1 MKLRIAPSPT
11 GQLHIGNART
21 ALFNWLY
28 AKANNGTFLVRI
40 DDTDTERSTKEFQKD
55 ITENLKWLG
64 LHWDEG
70 IEVGGSHDS
79 YKQSSRFDRYQEV
92 AENLLSRNLAYED
105 DGAIRFKVPNDGS
118 IEFKDYIRGDMLFN
132 LSDVEDFVIL
142 RSDKSPTYH
151 LASTVDDIDYGITI
165 IARGE
170 DILSS
175 TPKHIMLMKA
185 MDASLPD
192 FCHLPL
198 LFGPDGK
205 KLSKRHGDTS
215 VEVFKNK
222 GILSEAMFNY
232 LCLLG
237 WSPGNDLEQFD
248 INTAISKFDLK
259 NVLPNS
265 AIFDEKKLL
274 WLNGLYIRSTDIEDF
289 QSTALS
295 QIENDI
301 QRSLFDEEKSRLL
314 KIFPSVQERIETLA
328 DLTQQVMFL
337 IDEPF
342 VVDELDW
349 QDVNNEEAQ
358 KYLFLLREEF
368 INLDNFS
375 LDSIEIVMRKTLEE
389 INVKTKI
396 GFQAA
401 RVSITG
407 TKISPPLF
415 ESVFALGREAV
426 ICLLYTSPSPR
437 DRTRSRMPSSA

>member
-28 AKANNGTFLVRI
+28 AKANDGTFLVRI
-40 DDTDTERSTKEFQKD
+40 DDTDIERSTNEFQKD

-70 IEVGGSHDS
+70 IEVGGSQDS
-79 YKQSSRFDRYQEV
+79 YKQSSRFARYQEV
-92 AENLLSRNLAYED
+92 AEDLLSRNLAYED

-118 IEFKDYIRGDMLFN
+118 IEFKDYVRGEMSFN
-132 LSDVEDFVIL
+132 LADVEDFVIL

-151 LASTVDDIDYGITI
+151 LASTVDDIDYEITI

-215 VEVFKNK
+215 VEAFKNK

-259 NVLPNS
+259 KVLPNS

-274 WLNGLYIRSTDIEDF
+274 WLNGLYIRSSNIEDF
-289 QSTALS
+289 QATALL

-301 QRSLFDEEKSRLL
+301 QRDLFDEEKSRLSI
-314 KIFPSVQERIETLA
+314 IFPSVQERIETLA

-358 KYLFLLREEF
+358 KYLFSLREEF
-368 INLDNFS
+368 INLDKFS
-375 LDSIEIVMRKTLEE
+375 LESIETIMRKKLEE
-389 INVKTKI
+389 INVKTKV

-415 ESVFALGREAV
+415 ESIFALGKEAV
-426 ICLLYTSPSPR
+426 IARLAESIEKL
-437 DRTRSRMPSSA
+437 

>member
-92 AENLLSRNLAYED
+92 AEVLLSRNLAYED

-215 VEVFKNK
+215 VEAFKNK

-314 KIFPSVQERIETLA
+314 NIFPSVQERIETLA

-415 ESVFALGREAV
+415 ESIFALGREAV
-426 ICLLYTSPSPR
+426 IARLAESIEKL
-437 DRTRSRMPSSA
+437 

>member
-215 VEVFKNK
+215 IEAFKNK

-415 ESVFALGREAV
+415 ESIFALGREAV
-426 ICLLYTSPSPR
+426 IARLAESIEKL
-437 DRTRSRMPSSA
+437 

>member
-105 DGAIRFKVPNDGS
+105 DGAIRFKVPDDGS

-170 DILSS
+170 DILPS

-215 VEVFKNK
+215 VEAFKNK

-301 QRSLFDEEKSRLL
+301 QRSLFDDEKSRLL

-415 ESVFALGREAV
+415 ESTFALGREAV
-426 ICLLYTSPSPR
+426 IARLAESIEKL
-437 DRTRSRMPSSA
+437 

>member
-40 DDTDTERSTKEFQKD
+40 DDTDTERSTEEFQKD

-70 IEVGGSHDS
+70 IEVGGSYDS

-215 VEVFKNK
+215 VEAFKNK

-301 QRSLFDEEKSRLL
+301 QRSLFDEEKSRLV

-358 KYLFLLREEF
+358 KYLFLLREGF

-415 ESVFALGREAV
+415 ESILALGREAV
-426 ICLLYTSPSPR
+426 IARLAESIEKL
-437 DRTRSRMPSSA
+437 

>member
-215 VEVFKNK
+215 VEAFKNK

-301 QRSLFDEEKSRLL
+301 QRTLFDEEKSRLL

-389 INVKTKI
+389 INVKTKV

-415 ESVFALGREAV
+415 ESIFALGREAV
-426 ICLLYTSPSPR
+426 IARLAESIEKL
-437 DRTRSRMPSSA
+437 

>member
-40 DDTDTERSTKEFQKD
+40 DDTDTERSTEEFQKD

-70 IEVGGSHDS
+70 IGVGGSHDS
-79 YKQSSRFDRYQEV
+79 YKQSLRFDRYQEV

-215 VEVFKNK
+215 VEAFKNK

-301 QRSLFDEEKSRLL
+301 QRSLFDDEKSRLL

-415 ESVFALGREAV
+415 ESIFALGREAV
-426 ICLLYTSPSPR
+426 IARLAESIEKL
-437 DRTRSRMPSSA
+437 

>member
-11 GQLHIGNART
+11 GSLHIGNART

-28 AKANNGTFLVRI
+28 AKANGGTFVVRI
-40 DDTDTERSTKEFQKD
+40 DDTDIERSTEEFQKD
-55 ITENLKWLG
+55 ILENLRWLG
-64 LHWDEG
+64 LDWDEG
-70 IEVGGSHDS
+70 VEVGGEHGD
-79 YKQSSRFDRYQEV
+79 YKQSSRFDRYREV
-92 AENLLSRNLAYED
+92 ANELLEKDLAYKD
-105 DGAIRFKVPNDGS
+105 DGAIRFKVPSDRT
-118 IEFKDYIRGDMLFN
+118 IEFKDFVRGDMSFET
-132 LSDVEDFVIL
+132 SDVEDFVIL
-142 RSDKSPTYH
+142 RSDNTPTYH

-215 VEVFKNK
+215 VEAFKNK

-415 ESVFALGREAV
+415 ESIFALGREAV
-426 ICLLYTSPSPR
+426 IARLAESIEKL
-437 DRTRSRMPSSA
+437 

>member
-55 ITENLKWLG
+55 ITENLQWLG

-215 VEVFKNK
+215 VEAFKNK

-415 ESVFALGREAV
+415 ESILALGREAV
-426 ICLLYTSPSPR
+426 IARLAESIEKL
-437 DRTRSRMPSSA
+437 

>member
-40 DDTDTERSTKEFQKD
+40 DDTDTERSTSEYQKD
-55 ITENLKWLG
+55 IIENLKWLG
-64 LHWDEG
+64 LNWDEG
-70 IEVGGSHDS
+70 IEVGGSHGS

-92 AENLLSRNLAYED
+92 AENLLTRNFAYED
-105 DGAIRFKVPNDGS
+105 NGAIRFKVPNDGS
-118 IEFKDYIRGDMLFN
+118 IEFEDYIRGKMLFN

-151 LASTVDDIDYGITI
+151 LASTVDDLDYGITI

-175 TPKHIMLMKA
+175 TPKHIMLLKS
-185 MDASLPD
+185 MDANLPD

-215 VEVFKNK
+215 VEAFKSK

-237 WSPGNDLEQFD
+237 WSPGNDLEKFD
-248 INTAISKFDLK
+248 IDTAINKFDLK

-274 WLNGLYIRSTDIEDF
+274 WLNGLYIRSTDTKNF
-289 QSTALS
+289 QAKALS

-301 QRSLFDEEKSRLL
+301 ARELFDEEKSRLF

-328 DLTQQVMFL
+328 DLTHQIMFL

-342 VVDELDW
+342 DVDKLDW
-349 QDVNNEEAQ
+349 QDVNSEEAQ
-358 KYLFLLREEF
+358 KYLFLLREEL
-368 INLDNFS
+368 IKLDNFT
-375 LDSIEIVMRKTLEE
+375 LEIIETIMRKILEE
-389 INVKTKI
+389 INVKPKV
-396 GFQAA
+396 GFQAV

-415 ESVFALGREAV
+415 ESIFALGKQAV
-426 ICLLYTSPSPR
+426 IARLAESIEKL
-437 DRTRSRMPSSA
+437 

>member
-40 DDTDTERSTKEFQKD
+40 DDTDTERSTEEFQKD

-79 YKQSSRFDRYQEV
+79 YKQSLRFDRYQEV

-215 VEVFKNK
+215 VEAFKNK

-301 QRSLFDEEKSRLL
+301 QRSLFDEEKSRLV

-358 KYLFLLREEF
+358 KYLFLLREGF

-415 ESVFALGREAV
+415 ESIFALGREAV
-426 ICLLYTSPSPR
+426 IARLAESIEKL
-437 DRTRSRMPSSA
+437 

>member
-215 VEVFKNK
+215 VEAFKNK

-274 WLNGLYIRSTDIEDF
+274 WLNGLYIRSADIEDF

-301 QRSLFDEEKSRLL
+301 QRSLFDDEKSRLL

-415 ESVFALGREAV
+415 ESIFALGREAV
-426 ICLLYTSPSPR
+426 IARLAESIEKL
-437 DRTRSRMPSSA
+437 

>member
-215 VEVFKNK
+215 VEAFKNK

-375 LDSIEIVMRKTLEE
+375 LDSIENVMRKTLEE

-415 ESVFALGREAV
+415 ESILALGREAV
-426 ICLLYTSPSPR
+426 IARLAESIEKL
-437 DRTRSRMPSSA
+437 